1 LQPEETQKPSTQVLL
16 VAQVTPLQG
25 LLDEKK

>member
-1 LQPEETQKPSTQVLL
+1 LQPEETQKPSAQVLL
-16 VAQVTPLQG
+16 EAQVTPPHG